1 MSEDYRY
8 SFIDW
13 CKVIGIILVVI
24 GHSYTDLISHKII
37 YLFHMPLFF
46 IISGFLYRNKGLKG
60 ELNGSL
66 YSLAIPYLI
75 FNAIY
80 MIPFTGGEFK
90 TSYIFDILIG
100 NQERLCGL
108 MVPLWFLVSLFVIRA
123 FCVLFDH
130 IGWKH
135 LLFSLLAS
143 FIVFKFLGIR
153 NGDMDPFQIKTSCFA
168 LPFFLIGSIAKPYL
182 SRIRDLR
189 KASTITVTILAFTL
203 SVMLGLYNMHLNNN
217 HAVGIFECN
226 FGKYIS
232 LYYISSSM
240 TALCI
245 IILCFLLLDS
255 RWKVI
260 ETLSNGT
267 LFILCTHLMI
277 KWKIMRFFTDNW
289 LSTFLSTIIIVFISY
304 FLILFCHRFFPLLL
318 GKKCIKTHAH
328 L

>member
-1 MSEDYRY
+1 MSEGHRFY
-8 SFIDW
+8 FIDW
-13 CKVIGIILVVI
+13 CRVIGITLVVI
-24 GHSYTDLISHKII
+24 GHSYTDPISHKII

-60 ELNGSL
+60 ELIGSL

-168 LPFFLIGSIAKPYL
+168 LPFFLIGSIAKLYL

-189 KASTITVTILAFTL
+189 KATTITVAILACTL
-203 SVMLGLYNMHLNNN
+203 SVILGLYNMHLNNN

-255 RWKVI
+255 KWKVI

-277 KWKIMRFFTDNW
+277 KWKIMRFFSNDV
-289 LSTFLSTIIIVFISY
+289 LSTFVTTTIILVVSY
-304 FLILFCHRFFPLLL
+304 FLIVFCNKHCPILL
-318 GKKCIKTHAH
+318 GKGFKVKK
-328 L
+328 